1 MSDFS
6 LECVY
11 HNGTCA
17 CYLVIQERS
26 LSNQSKSFFVLFKPH
41 NLPGLLSSPASFS
54 AFYERTHLPVF
65 RYLYGLTGGP
75 QEDVED
81 LTAEAFLRAWRARH
95 SFQGDVDVSLG
106 WLMKIARRLV
116 IDDYRR
122 RKARPV
128 VDGPIPAE
136 FPFSG
141 SRPEEDVLAGE
152 QQERLWSLVRALPE
166 EPREIL
172 VLRYLLGWQVKQ
184 IAAYLEIPENT
195 VSATIHRTL
204 ERLRQQLPVDGQMA
218 FSEVDNRSKG
228 EK

>member
-1 MSDFS
+1 M
-6 LECVY
+6 
-11 HNGTCA
+11 
-17 CYLVIQERS
+17 
-26 LSNQSKSFFVLFKPH
+26 SNQSKSIFKLFKLH
-41 NLPGLLSSPASFS
+41 NQPGLLISAASFS

-95 SFQGDVDVSLG
+95 AFQGDMDASLG

-128 VDGPIPAE
+128 VEGPIPAGM
-136 FPFSG
+136 PINAL
-141 SRPEEDVLAGE
+141 RPEEEVLAGE
-152 QQERLWSLVRALPE
+152 QEQLLWLLLRSLPDDLKE
-166 EPREIL
+166 MLI
-172 VLRYLLGWQVKQ
+172 LRYLLGWHVNQ

-195 VSATIHRTL
+195 VSVTIHRTL
-204 ERLRQQLPVDGQMA
+204 ERLRQQWPV
-218 FSEVDNRSKG
+218 
-228 EK
+228 